1 MGSDEQ
7 VVVIG
12 AGMAGLLSAAVI
24 ATTGRCVTLLEQD
37 PVSAWATPEPRGGVP
52 QGRQPHVLLYS
63 GLHAIE
69 GLLPGLRA
77 ELIAAGGVPL
87 DTGDLAW
94 LGERGWAPFGTPAF
108 ELVSATRPLV
118 EHTVRRRVVELPG
131 VEVRGGVRVRG
142 LSRTGTAA
150 TATAADADADA
161 DADGGWLVECFDGPS
176 LRAGLVVDASGRSS
190 RLPEWLGRL
199 GIERAE
205 TSVVDAGFGY
215 AGRVYAAP
223 PDRLGRVA
231 GIVMLP
237 VPGAPAGGVALPV
250 EEGRWMVAAVGAG
263 ESRPPRD
270 PAGFDAFLGRL
281 RDPALADFTRA
292 ARPVGDITVHRRT
305 HNVRRRYD
313 RLPHWPDGLLVL
325 GDALCAFNPVYGQG
339 ITVAATQA
347 LLLRE
352 ALATRPRP
360 GWERRLMR
368 RLHRAADLPW
378 AIATGEDRRH
388 LGKASQAAPDTAGAP
403 KTPGIPRPLDALDA
417 LFGRWSGEVDRLA
430 VHGDLR
436 AQRALDRVYHL
447 VGSPAGLLHP
457 ALLTAAARARLLGLP
472 PASPRPPIGA
482 EAARPRLP

>member
-1 MGSDEQ
+1 MTVGSDEH

-12 AGMAGLLSAAVI
+12 AGIAGLLSAAVI
-24 ATTGRCVTLLEQD
+24 AATGRPVTVLEQD
-37 PVSAWATPEPRGGVP
+37 PMSACAAPEPRGGVP

-63 GLHAIE
+63 GLRAIE
-69 GLLPGLRA
+69 ELLPGLRA
-77 ELIAAGGVPL
+77 ELIAGGGVPL

-131 VEVRGGVRVRG
+131 VEVRSGVRVRG
-142 LSRTGTAA
+142 LSRTGT
-150 TATAADADADA
+150 TADSVGGWLVECS
-161 DADGGWLVECFDGPS
+161 GGWLVECFDGPS

-190 RLPEWLGRL
+190 RLPDWLGRL
-199 GIERAE
+199 GVGAAE
-205 TSVVDAGFGY
+205 TTVVDAGFGY

-223 PDRLGRVA
+223 PDQLGRVA

-237 VPGAPAGGVALPV
+237 VPGASAGGVALPV
-250 EEGRWMVAAVGAG
+250 EGGRWMVAAVGAG

-281 RDPALADFTRA
+281 RDPALADFTRS
-292 ARPVGDITVHRRT
+292 ARPVGDITVHRHT

-313 RLPHWPDGLLVL
+313 RLPHWPNGLLAL

-339 ITVAATQA
+339 ITVAASQA
-347 LLLRE
+347 LLLRD
-352 ALATRPRP
+352 ALTTRLRP

-368 RLHRAADLPW
+368 HLHRAADLPW

-388 LGKASQAAPDTAGAP
+388 LGNGPKALSIP
-403 KTPGIPRPLDALDA
+403 KPLDAVDS

-472 PASPRPPIGA
+472 PASPRPPLGVG
-482 EAARPRLP
+482 EAHPQLP

>member
-1 MGSDEQ
+1 MGSDEH

-24 ATTGRCVTLLEQD
+24 ATTGRSVTVLEQD
-37 PVSAWATPEPRGGVP
+37 PISACATPEPRGGVP

-63 GLHAIE
+63 GLRAIE
-69 GLLPGLRA
+69 ELLPGLRE
-77 ELIAAGGVPL
+77 ELVAGGGVPL

-142 LSRTGTAA
+142 LSRTGT
-150 TATAADADADA
+150 TADSV
-161 DADGGWLVECFDGPS
+161 GGWLVECFDGTS

-190 RLPEWLGRL
+190 RLPHWLGTL
-199 GIERAE
+199 GVEEAE
-205 TSVVDAGFGY
+205 TTVVDAGFGY
-215 AGRVYAAP
+215 AGRIYAAP
-223 PDRLGRVA
+223 PDLLGRVA

-237 VPGAPAGGVALPV
+237 VPGAAAGGVALPV
-250 EEGRWMVAAVGAG
+250 EGGRWMVAAVGAG
-263 ESRPPRD
+263 DVRPTRD

-281 RDPALADFTRA
+281 RDPALADFTRS

-339 ITVAATQA
+339 ITVAASQA
-347 LLLRE
+347 LLLRN
-352 ALATRPRP
+352 ALTARLRP
-360 GWERRLMR
+360 GWEQRLMR

-388 LGKASQAAPDTAGAP
+388 LGDTPGAPGAP
-403 KTPGIPRPLDALDA
+403 KVLNSPKPLEALDA

-457 ALLTAAARARLLGLP
+457 ALLTAAARARVLGLP
-472 PASPRPPIGA
+472 PASPRPPLGA
-482 EAARPRLP
+482 VGARTRLP